1 MTLGTMATDCEVRID
16 YDKLRKDRL
25 RKANEQLKTDG
36 LGALLCFDADA
47 IRYITSTRLG
57 DWTNNKLAR
66 ACLLAKDREPIL
78 YEIGSAI
85 KTKEAL
91 CPWMKGRIFP
101 FIGSMRGTFPQAVGS
116 GNADK
121 FAGMIAAL
129 LKEFGVHREPL
140 GVDFIEVPLAQALER
155 EGIRIVDGQQ
165 TLLNAQVIKTA
176 EEIELIEMSVSIVE
190 AAFWQVVHSVHPGI
204 RESEISGL
212 MRKVMYE
219 LGSEEIQNINV
230 ITGNRAHP
238 HPHDFS
244 DRILRP
250 GDMIYIDVVNVF
262 NGYKTCYYQ
271 TFVCGK
277 PSAKQLH
284 VYKQCRDWLWSAID
298 RVKPGVTTADIA
310 SVWPSAGEIG
320 YENESQAFALQLG
333 HGVGITHW
341 AKPVISRL
349 FSLEHPEEIKENM
362 VIALETYAG
371 SGNDGARIEEM
382 LAVTKDGCRMLT
394 KFPSE
399 NLISCPLVGAT
410 YP

>member
-25 RKANEQLKTDG
+25 RKANEQLKADG

-66 ACLLAKDREPIL
+66 ACLLARDREPIL

-101 FIGSMRGTFPQAVGS
+101 FIGSMRGTFPRAVGS

-121 FAGMIAAL
+121 FAGMIASL
-129 LKEFGVHREPL
+129 LKEFGVYREPL
-140 GVDFIEVPLAQALER
+140 GVDFIEVPLVQALER
-155 EGIRIVDGQQ
+155 EGVRIVDGQQ
-165 TLLNAQVIKTA
+165 TLLNAQVIKTT

-190 AAFWQVVHSVHPGI
+190 AAFWQVVHTVHPGI

-277 PSAKQLH
+277 PSGKQLQ

-310 SVWPSAGEIG
+310 SIWPSAGEIG

-349 FSLEHPEEIKENM
+349 FSLEHPEEIRENM

-382 LAVTKDGCRMLT
+382 VAVTKDGYRMLT

-399 NLISCPLVGAT
+399 NLISCPLVGAA